1 MRPEVTDFIIG
12 SSCDYSFIPEMCP
25 SGNVDAITDS
35 DEYLVIEMQARMH
48 EAKFLRPGPI
58 QVGPLAK
65 SLSEWTTVVHR
76 KNANHS
82 LVFHAE
88 ELPPEINRSVEEA
101 DAFIADIAKNLS
113 RKPQPYRGH
122 PYWHGAMAAFHE
134 VGGRKLNNEEWIYAL
149 GLPETP
155 NKLTNWLLW
164 HSKFALMGKPPH
176 VLPWHP
182 AWPDFQTVIREI
194 DSFFTDPSQR
204 MLLLSNEPTAFS
216 VALADN
222 GERTHRLRCRPF
234 LKNPPE
240 RYERL
245 HGKFDLCLLEL
256 SETDM
261 EDGGELTDRIVPL
274 LKNGGRI
281 ILFVLNRRVVDK
293 GGEFGHSVTFQ
304 ASRFIR
310 SSAVPTEIHF
320 VPSNALRQWGRSG
333 MSKLRRMMNQDAVAD
348 RAADRGLRRLS
359 AAVLFHRQPR
369 CLAVD
374 AARRRTRP
382 FVELRH
388 AAHRRCA
395 QDRHRAGLLAFRGGA
410 REARGNCENG
420 ERHAA
425 RRHQ

>member
-1 MRPEVTDFIIG
+1 MSRRLPIPTNI
-12 SSCDYSFIPEMCP
+12 SSSRCRRACTRS
-25 SGNVDAITDS
+25 
-35 DEYLVIEMQARMH
+35 
-48 EAKFLRPGPI
+48 KFLRPGPI
-58 QVGPLAK
+58 EVAPLAK
-65 SLSEWTTVVHR
+65 SLSEWTTVAHR

-82 LVFHAE
+82 LFFHAE
-88 ELPPEINRSVEEA
+88 ELPPEINRSIEEA
-101 DAFIADIAKNLS
+101 DAFVADVAKNLS

-134 VGGRKLNNEEWIYAL
+134 VGGRKLNEEEWIYAL

-293 GGEFGHSVTFQ
+293 GGEFGQSVTFQ
-304 ASRFIR
+304 SSRFIR

-320 VPSNALRQWGRSG
+320 VPSNLARHWGRLG
-333 MSKLRRMMNQDAVAD
+333 LPKLRRMMNRMLWLTAPLTAVCAGFLLLCSFIGNLDAWRATRRVAGRGHC
-348 RAADRGLRRLS
+348 RASSCGSPSMR
-359 AAVLFHRQPR
+359 PR
-369 CLAVD
+369 S
-374 AARRRTRP
+374 RRRMPIGALKWRARSAR
-382 FVELRH
+382 LWQIRQ
-388 AAHRRCA
+388 AACCPPSPRRRASRNTIAALNCA
-395 QDRHRAGLLAFRGGA
+395 IRSG
-410 REARGNCENG
+410 
-420 ERHAA
+420 
-425 RRHQ
+425 